1 MNATDMLHLPDKLD
15 MILSEVDDIKQLLSQ
30 QILEQYKE
38 NNEKVEDYEED
49 NR

>member
-1 MNATDMLHLPDKLD
+1 MNATDMLHLTDKLD

-38 NNEKVEDYEED
+38 NNEKVDDYEED